1 MKNTTRMTLRSAL
14 YTVLLSSSAML
25 AAADGGGETPGP
37 AVVTPPS
44 PGPIDQRAQAKPP
57 GGPMI
62 LGDTQLDEIKAGQA
76 LCADVLGMPVCIEL
90 AVLGG
95 G

>member
-14 YTVLLSSSAML
+14 YTVLLSSSTML
-25 AAADGGGETPGP
+25 AAADGRGETPGP
-37 AVVTPPS
+37 AAVTPSS
-44 PGPIDQRAQAKPP
+44 PGIDQRAQAKPP

-62 LGDTQLDEIKAGQA
+62 LGDTQLDEIKAGQE
-76 LCADVLGMPVCIEL
+76 LCVGAAGLEAC
-90 AVLGG
+90 AVLGILG